1 MNLLALLSLASAA
14 ILLILG
20 LFVYYQNPHNR
31 VTVLFMVLCSF
42 MAYEGFIDYN
52 FRSAITFEQASLW
65 LRFSISWVFS
75 LSVVC
80 HFMLT
85 FTEKYE
91 YLKKKRAYLFIYGP
105 AVLFFLINQSTG
117 VITGRPVKQLWGW
130 DISLSKDVLFYLS
143 TFWSLCVVIFITL
156 LCYNYYKKVKD
167 INRKKRVWYVLLGML
182 VGSLFAFTTAL
193 FLPFFGSISP
203 TLVMPSYLLA
213 FGFVGYG
220 ILKHKLFLLEPDTA
234 ADTIIETLSDL
245 FLLINI
251 GRKIEQVNPAAV
263 TLLGYEE
270 DELIGMPIKKV
281 LPRLD
286 KDLDAIISRVSKEEH
301 QTLFV
306 GENVESTLITKYGKN
321 IPVILQ
327 VSLIYD
333 NRNDLIGITCIA
345 RDCTEEK
352 KAIEK
357 QYLSEERFRL
367 LVENAPMGIFSI
379 DTDGTILDA
388 NQELLKMM
396 DMSDIAMIKGFKIK
410 SIPQLHKAGITGTF
424 QQCLETGEKVLSECL
439 CATRGDQEI
448 YCKIF
453 FTPKKDMHGTITGVE
468 AIVEDIT
475 DEVVQAKAL
484 KMAKLDLEKSVEER
498 TKQLKAANEELAEEK
513 ERLAVTLHSI
523 GDGVVTTDNMGTI
536 VMLNKVAAKLSGFPV
551 VQAIGMAFNEV
562 FLIERDGV
570 SSDRFDPIAGVV
582 STGSVVSSRG
592 ETRLTSLDKV
602 SRCISYS
609 GAPIRDRSGTV
620 IGVVF
625 VMRDITET
633 KRMEEE
639 LFKARRLES
648 IGELAGGIAS
658 DFNSVLSNVMT
669 NLFAAKM
676 HIEKDSEAYT
686 FFQEAEKAAFEASAL
701 TKQLITLSHDQQ
713 IITSRVSIQQI
724 VEDSI
729 GFLLS
734 DSQVDYRL
742 DFPGDLKE
750 VEVDRGLMD
759 QVIAIIIRNAEHA
772 MPEGGTII
780 CSAENVVL
788 NEQQNIPLD
797 PGDYIKIAVTD
808 EGHGIAKT
816 HLPKIFDP
824 FFSTKVKGAGIGLSR
839 AYVIIRRHEGYIT
852 ISSEEG
858 KGTTVIIYLPACEE
872 EEVVEH
878 EQ

>member
-1 MNLLALLSLASAA
+1 MNQLALISLISAI
-14 ILLILG
+14 ILLLLG
-20 LFVYYQNPHNR
+20 LLVYQRSPHNR
-31 VTVLFMVLCSF
+31 ATVLFTLLCF
-42 MAYEGFIDYN
+42 CMAYEGFIN
-52 FRSAITFEQASLW
+52 CKLRMSATFEEASLW
-65 LRFSISWVFS
+65 MHFSISWVFT
-75 LSVVC
+75 LAIAC
-80 HFMLT
+80 HFILV
-85 FTEKYE
+85 FTERYE
-91 YLKKKRAYLFIYGP
+91 YLKKRRAYFFIYTP
-105 AVLFFLINQSTG
+105 AILFLLIDQSAG
-117 VITGRPVKQLWGW
+117 YITGQPVERSWGW
-130 DISLSKDVLFYLS
+130 DVSRSNNIFFILSS
-143 TFWSLCVVIFITL
+143 FWSLGAVIFITL
-156 LCYNYYKKVKD
+156 LCYKYYKKVND
-167 INRKKRVWYVLLGML
+167 IDRKKRVWYVFLGLL
-182 VGSLFAFTTAL
+182 VGSFFAFSTAV
-193 FLPFFGSISP
+193 FLPFLGISSP
-203 TLVMPSYLLA
+203 TLVPPSYLLA
-213 FGFVGYG
+213 CSFIGYG
-220 ILKHKLFLLEPDTA
+220 ILKHKLLIIDSDTA
-234 ADTIIETLSDL
+234 VDTIIETLSDII
-245 FLLINI
+245 LLIDIERNI
-251 GRKIEQVNPAAV
+251 KQVNPAAV
-263 TLLGYEE
+263 TLTGYEE
-270 DELIGMPIKKV
+270 EDLVGMPIKKI
-281 LPRLD
+281 LPHFD
-286 KDLDAIISRVSKEEH
+286 KSLDAIISRTSKKEH
-301 QTLFV
+301 QTPFV

-396 DMSDIAMIKGFKIK
+396 DMSDISMIKGFTIK
-410 SIPQLHKAGITGTF
+410 NIPQLHKAGITGSF

-484 KMAKLDLEKSVEER
+484 KMAKLDLEMRVEER
-498 TKQLKAANEELAEEK
+498 TKQLKAANEELAEGK

-536 VMLNKVAAKLSGFPV
+536 VMLNKVAAKLSGLPV

-592 ETRLTSLDKV
+592 ETRLTSCDKV
-602 SRCISYS
+602 SRSISYS

-625 VMRDITET
+625 VMRDITEA

-701 TKQLITLSHDQQ
+701 TKQLIMLSHDQQ
-713 IITSRVSIQQI
+713 IIISRVSIQQI

-734 DSQVDYRL
+734 NSHVDYRL

-759 QVIAIIIRNAEHA
+759 QVIANIVRNAEHA
-772 MPEGGTII
+772 MPDGGSIT
-780 CSAENVVL
+780 CSAENITL
-788 NEQQNIPLD
+788 TGQDIIPLD
-797 PGDYIKIAVTD
+797 PGEYVKITVTD

-878 EQ
+878 E